1 MAGFRSHQSMKALLK
16 MPANYSPLRN
26 DEFVTS
32 QGQELLE
39 GKNEPPQ
46 PSSSWHQALLATT
59 GTLPVLSQSQI
70 QQMSPLALAY
80 IGDAIYELY
89 VRMFYLLPVQ
99 QTRTYHCLVVAQV
112 RAETQAL
119 HLRSLTPHLSPAELE
134 IVRRGRNAASGR
146 TKRVEPQIYQQ
157 ATSLET
163 LIGYLYLTDFPR
175 LTELLQKLH
184 LEK

>member
-1 MAGFRSHQSMKALLK
+1 

-32 QGQELLE
+32 HEEQLLDGQ
-39 GKNEPPQ
+39 NEPPTADL
-46 PSSSWHQALLATT
+46 SWHQALLATT
-59 GTLPVLSQSQI
+59 GTLPLQISPSQI

-89 VRMFYLLPVQ
+89 VRMFYLLPIQ
-99 QTRTYHCLVVAQV
+99 QTKVYHCLVVAQV

-119 HLRSLTPHLSPAELE
+119 HLRSLTPHLSAAELE

-146 TKRVEPQIYQQ
+146 PKRVDPKIYQQ

-163 LIGYLYLTDFPR
+163 LIGYLYLTDFDR